1 MCSKK
6 DESKKIKSMPD
17 KIRINGQWIGKGET
31 AQINTFIAKLP
42 SHTPINTPIFV
53 YRGKEDGPVL
63 LLMAGMHGD
72 EINGMEIVRRMIDEN
87 LVIPDRGSVI
97 CVPILNIYGFI
108 NTSRAVPD
116 GKDVNRSFPGNQNGS
131 LASRVAYY
139 IMKDILPNIDY
150 GVDFH
155 TGGAARTNYP
165 QIRCVFSDPVNL
177 ELAHAFHAPFTIN
190 SPYRPKSLR
199 YVAGKMGKRI
209 LVYEGGESSRFD
221 DLAIEEGI
229 RGTLRLMY
237 HLGMSDVKPEPI
249 TTNLLIHKSTWVRA
263 KNSGLFRTGFS
274 YGALIRKN
282 QVIGTITDPFGEF
295 QVKIK
300 SPATG
305 YIVGLNNNPVV
316 SQGDALMHI
325 GLVENPQ

>member
-1 MCSKK
+1 MP
-6 DESKKIKSMPD
+6 EKIC
-17 KIRINGQWIGKGET
+17 INGQWIGRGET

-53 YRGKEDGPVL
+53 YRGIEDGPVL

-72 EINGMEIVRRMIDEN
+72 EINGMEIVRRMIDEQ
-87 LVIPDRGSVI
+87 LVMPDRGSVI

-116 GKDVNRSFPGNQNGS
+116 GKDVNRSFPGSQTGS

-139 IMKDILPNIDY
+139 IMRDILPNIDY

-155 TGGAARTNYP
+155 TGGAARTNFP
-165 QIRCVFSDPVNL
+165 QIRCVFNDPVNL
-177 ELAHAFHAPFTIN
+177 ELAAAFHAPFTIN

-199 YVAGKMGKRI
+199 FVAGKMGKRI

-229 RGTLRLMY
+229 KGTLRLM
-237 HLGMSDVKPEPI
+237 HSLGMTEKNPAP
-249 TTNLLIHKSTWVRA
+249 TLPNHLIYKSTWVRA
-263 KNSGLFRTGFS
+263 KNSGLFRTTS
-274 YGALIRKN
+274 NYGDLVKKN

-295 QVKIK
+295 QIKIK
-300 SPATG
+300 SPVTG
-305 YIVGLNNNPVV
+305 YVVGLSNNPVV
-316 SQGDALMHI
+316 SQGDALLHL
-325 GLVENPQ
+325 GLTEA